1 MLRGVCD
8 GEVLLNGSL
17 EINGSSRRLSCLLS
31 TQEELEGRSFQ
42 SLLLQEEDE
51 QRRFNEFISRPSGS
65 SEGMPACLRV
75 SLCNAAATR
84 VGVDVYHEEV
94 YHLLALKLIC
104 TSHRLAQAIPE
115 AIQDTPR
122 SLLPTGSIR
131 SVNRSASVPG
141 EVSRVPRH
149 RRLSMFDSDIPA
161 LPLSC
166 LPQLSDI
173 VMLLDSSSPQK
184 DIKQLHMNYSRSK
197 NGRSS
202 ADGMPSLRKLIRPT
216 DWESVHAS
224 VTAYAAKCGRPSVSE
239 KTLGPLCFRR
249 PDGPH
254 KFMVAKQARLYF
266 SPNKEG
272 VSSRLWLSLS
282 SFALLEKRTE
292 ATLSELQSIGEQS
305 EPDS

>member
-1 MLRGVCD
+1 MRPFYQTYLKHANIYFFLFGVLVC
-8 GEVLLNGSL
+8 LSL
-17 EINGSSRRLSCLLS
+17 SFSLPLSVSLPLSLPLPLSLCLS
-31 TQEELEGRSFQ
+31 PSCSI
-42 SLLLQEEDE
+42 SLLH
-51 QRRFNEFISRPSGS
+51 SRLFLLLVCMPS
-65 SEGMPACLRV
+65 AC
-75 SLCNAAATR
+75 T
-84 VGVDVYHEEV
+84 
-94 YHLLALKLIC
+94 LA
-104 TSHRLAQAIPE
+104 
-115 AIQDTPR
+115 
-122 SLLPTGSIR
+122 
-131 SVNRSASVPG
+131 RSASVPG

-254 KFMVAKQARLYF
+254 KSAGLNSILFLACSK
-266 SPNKEG
+266 
-272 VSSRLWLSLS
+272 LSQQTS
-282 SFALLEKRTE
+282 
-292 ATLSELQSIGEQS
+292 
-305 EPDS
+305 